1 MTSTIKCLVRKV
13 GLGSFRSVQPQIWQK
28 WVGQAGDEGSLR
40 LPSGQSVQ
48 AVTEKLQFLLIYGE
62 TECPS
67 GSQYLKELKMDDSV
81 RFIWLPIDRVA
92 SLMNLSVKTIRR
104 MIKAN
109 QLTAL
114 IHQIPT
120 MKGKSSKTFILAD
133 GQLVQLEYWRFRQ
146 TLMQPDLWYEED
158 IIIGEHSDED
168 DSNRFRSVFLVYL
181 DNDLPQKTNKE
192 QVKKVIRKHNRNS
205 ERGHRVSL
213 RNLS

>member
-1 MTSTIKCLVRKV
+1 MTSTIKCMVRKV
-13 GLGSFRSVQPQIWQK
+13 GFGGFGSVQPQIWQK
-28 WVGQAGDEGSLR
+28 WVGQPGDEGSLR
-40 LPSGQSVQ
+40 LPSGHSVQ
-48 AVTEKLQFLLIYGE
+48 AVTEKLQFLLISGE

-104 MIKAN
+104 MVKAN

-133 GQLVQLEYWRFRQ
+133 DQLVQLEYWRFRQ
-146 TLMQPDLWYEED
+146 TLIQPDLWYEED
-158 IIIGEHSDED
+158 IIIGEPSDED
-168 DSNRFRSVFLVYL
+168 DSNRFKSVFLVYL

-205 ERGHRVSL
+205 ERGKRVSL

>member
-1 MTSTIKCLVRKV
+1 M
-13 GLGSFRSVQPQIWQK
+13 
-28 WVGQAGDEGSLR
+28 
-40 LPSGQSVQ
+40 
-48 AVTEKLQFLLIYGE
+48 LISGE

-67 GSQYLKELKMDDSV
+67 GSQYLKELKMDESV

-133 GQLVQLEYWRFRQ
+133 DQLVQLEYWRFRQ
-146 TLMQPDLWYEED
+146 TLIQPDLWYEED
-158 IIIGEHSDED
+158 IIVGEASDED

-181 DNDLPQKTNKE
+181 DNDLPMKTNKE

-205 ERGHRVSL
+205 ERGQRVSL

>member
-13 GLGSFRSVQPQIWQK
+13 GIGGFRSVQPQIWQK
-28 WVGQAGDEGSLR
+28 WVGQPGDEGSLR

-48 AVTEKLQFLLIYGE
+48 AVIGKLQFLLISGE

-67 GSQYLKELKMDDSV
+67 GSQYLKETKMDDSV
-81 RFIWLPIDRVA
+81 KFIWLPIDRVA
-92 SLMNLSVKTIRR
+92 SLMSLSVKTIRR

-133 GQLVQLEYWRFRQ
+133 DQLVQLEYWRFRQ
-146 TLMQPDLWYEED
+146 TLIQPDLWYEED
-158 IIIGEHSDED
+158 IIIGEPSDED

-181 DNDLPQKTNKE
+181 DNELPLKTNKE
-192 QVKKVIRKHNRNS
+192 QVKKVIRNHNRNS
-205 ERGHRVSL
+205 ERGKRVSL

>member
-1 MTSTIKCLVRKV
+1 MTSTITCLVRKV
-13 GLGSFRSVQPQIWQK
+13 EFGGFRSVQPQIWQK
-28 WVGQAGDEGSLR
+28 WVGQPGCEGSLR

-48 AVTEKLQFLLIYGE
+48 AVTEKLQFLQISGE

-67 GSQYLKELKMDDSV
+67 GSQYLKELKMDDGV

-92 SLMNLSVKTIRR
+92 SLKNLSVKTIRR

-133 GQLVQLEYWRFRQ
+133 DQLVQLEYWRFRQ
-146 TLMQPDLWYEED
+146 TLIQPDLWYEED
-158 IIIGEHSDED
+158 IIVGEASDED

-181 DNDLPQKTNKE
+181 DNDLPMKTNKE